1 MSILNQDMKRLDNI
15 AKAYWK
21 TSGEIREMWGKK
33 WYELAKHIGRKIKD
47 ESKTKGLTADTRQIQ

>member
-21 TSGEIREMWGKK
+21 TSGEIREMWGRK
-33 WYELAKHIGRKIKD
+33 WYQLVKQIGGRISESKRLTTDTRKIH
-47 ESKTKGLTADTRQIQ
+47 